1 TEDHDDELTVAPV
14 EPTSP
19 PMTTSV
25 DNAAPEPAPEQP
37 ISKDWVSYED
47 YLAAPVPAP
56 ATSSAASTLPDA
68 PMPSGVSSTDAVA
81 RGPKFE
87 KALKRTKQSAITMA
101 VLLGAVIVAGNLG
114 LPVAVGGISL
124 LGSMAAAVVTVVY
137 GIVAIV
143 YKSQNK

>member
-1 TEDHDDELTVAPV
+1 
-14 EPTSP
+14 

-37 ISKDWVSYED
+37 VLEDWVSYED

-56 ATSSAASTLPDA
+56 ATAPAASTLPAA
-68 PMPSGVSSTDAVA
+68 PVPSGISSTGAVA

-101 VLLGAVIVAGNLG
+101 VLFGAVIVTGIAG

-124 LGSMAAAVVTVVY
+124 LGSMAAAVVTVIY

-143 YKSQNK
+143 NKTQNK